1 MNLQPKQREALDALL
16 SGASMTE
23 AAALAGV
30 HRATLHNW
38 CRDNTFFRAAL
49 RDAQSQ
55 QAGIVQ
61 DGLRASASKA
71 LETIESI
78 MTDPEAPA
86 AVRLRAATLIIQAVS
101 KDPYTQPA
109 EPRLTTAAVDN
120 IIEAAA
126 QVGAEEQALR
136 AGLANSGSSTQPQ
149 PKPEPVPESEPQVA
163 RSAPCPCGSGEKF
176 KRCCG
181 RGAPGVVNQARAA

>member
-1 MNLQPKQREALDALL
+1 MDLQPKQREALDALL
-16 SGASMTE
+16 SGATMTE
-23 AAALAGV
+23 AAATAGV

-38 CRDNTFFRAAL
+38 CRENTLFRAAL

-55 QAGIVQ
+55 KAQIVL
-61 DGLRASASKA
+61 DGFRDAATKA

-78 MTDPEAPA
+78 MADPEAPA
-86 AVRLRAATLIIQAVS
+86 AVRLRAATLIIQAVAKS
-101 KDPYTQPA
+101 GPYTQPA

-126 QVGAEEQALR
+126 RVGSEEQILR
-136 AGLANSGSSTQPQ
+136 ETVAAST
-149 PKPEPVPESEPQVA
+149 PESPQTEA
-163 RSAPCPCGSGEKF
+163 QTPRSAPCPCGSGEKF

-181 RGAPGVVNQARAA
+181 RGAPGVLHNARAA

>member
-136 AGLANSGSSTQPQ
+136 AAMARGESS
-149 PKPEPVPESEPQVA
+149 ESEPQVA